1 MYTELMEKPLRVLI
15 AEDEQD
21 IASLIKLTLER
32 DSKIQGEIA
41 STGDV
46 ALKIALENP
55 PNLVV
60 LDLNLP
66 ILHGTEVLRVLQA
79 QPTTSKIPVII
90 LTARTGVHDRVAH
103 LEAGAADYV
112 TKPFDTR
119 ELVARI
125 HGLLKRNDSPL
136 SQRNQ
141 TVYKNKLLQ
150 ADFEAVTIRV
160 CGKAIQLTR
169 KEFEMFKYL
178 VANRHCVLSR
188 QQILEH
194 VWGLDHPSGSRAV
207 DVHMGRLRT
216 KLGPAGAQIETVIG
230 LGYRFTDQ
238 SEASVSSYVA

>member
-1 MYTELMEKPLRVLI
+1 MYTALMERPLRVLI
-15 AEDEQD
+15 SEDEQD
-21 IASLIKLTLER
+21 IASLIKLALER
-32 DSKIQGEIA
+32 DGKIQVEIA
-41 STGDV
+41 STGDI
-46 ALKIALENP
+46 ALKTVLENP

-66 ILHGTEVLRVLQA
+66 ILHGTEVLRILQA
-79 QPTTSKIPVII
+79 QPATSKIPII
-90 LTARTGVHDRVAH
+90 VLTARTSVHDRITH
-103 LEAGAADYV
+103 LEAGAVDYV

-125 HGLLKRNDSPL
+125 RGLLKRERPL
-136 SQRNQ
+136 SKRSQ
-141 TVYKNKLLQ
+141 TVYENKLLQ
-150 ADFEAVTIRV
+150 ADFEAIAIRV

-178 VANRHCVLSR
+178 VGNRHCVLSR

-194 VWGLDHPSGSRAV
+194 VWGLDHPTGSRAV

-216 KLGPAGAQIETVIG
+216 KLGPAGTQIETVIG

-238 SEASVSSYVA
+238 NEASVSSYVA

>member
-1 MYTELMEKPLRVLI
+1 MYTELMERPLRVLI

-21 IASLIKLTLER
+21 IASLIKLALER
-32 DSKIQGEIA
+32 DGKIQVEIA
-41 STGDV
+41 STGDI
-46 ALKIALENP
+46 ALKTVLENP

-66 ILHGTEVLRVLQA
+66 ILHGTEVLRILQA
-79 QPTTSKIPVII
+79 QPATSKIPII
-90 LTARTGVHDRVAH
+90 VLTARTSVHDRIAH
-103 LEAGAADYV
+103 LEAGAVDYV

-125 HGLLKRNDSPL
+125 RGLLKRERPL
-136 SQRNQ
+136 SKRSQ
-141 TVYKNKLLQ
+141 TVYENKLLH
-150 ADFEAVTIRV
+150 ADFEAIAIRV

-188 QQILEH
+188 QQILEY
-194 VWGLDHPSGSRAV
+194 VWGLDHPTGSRAV

-238 SEASVSSYVA
+238 NEASVSSYVA